1 MPTITRVK
9 AAQQRYETVPV
20 LDGAGQP
27 VRIPLTSE
35 DGSPKTDKRGEP
47 IFITRTVPDK
57 TKPKPLENC
66 GKCGKVIEVG
76 SPYKHMSPKSG
87 PYGGTRLVRCDTCE
101 DWHAWEYSSSLSA
114 RLSEIS
120 YYFWE
125 NIVEVTNADDVTD
138 ALSNAAQAV
147 RDIAEEKRESA
158 SNIEEGFQHA
168 TYQSDEL
175 NEQADSLDSWADE
188 IENADVPSAP
198 EPTWA
203 EDTEVPPTAED
214 LEDWRSEV
222 QEACSV
228 VDDSPV

>member
-20 LDGAGQP
+20 LDAQGEP
-27 VRIPLTSE
+27 VQVQVKNA
-35 DGSPKTDKRGEP
+35 DGSPKTDKRGHLV
-47 IFITRTVPDK
+47 FMTRTVPDK
-57 TKPKPLENC
+57 TKPKPAEDCGRC
-66 GKCGKVIEVG
+66 GKAIEVG

-87 PYGGTRLVRCDTCE
+87 PYGGTRLVRCEACP
-101 DWHAWEYSSSLSA
+101 DWQVWEYSNSLSA

-125 NIVEVTNADDVTD
+125 NIAEVTNADDVTD
-138 ALSNAAQAV
+138 ALANAAQAV
-147 RDIAEEKRESA
+147 TDIAEEKRESA
-158 SNIEEGFQHA
+158 QNIEDGFQHS

-175 NEQADSLDSWADE
+175 NQQADDLEAWAQE

-198 EPTWA
+198 EATW
-203 EDTEVPPTAED
+203 EGDTEVPPTDEQF
-214 LEDWRSEV
+214 EEWRVEV
-222 QEACSV
+222 QEACSL